1 MTSERRCPTLMVQGT
16 ASDVGKS
23 LIVTALCR
31 IFTNEGFKTAPFKS
45 QNMSLNSYVTPDG
58 KEIGRAQAVQ
68 ADACRVPA
76 TTDMNPIL
84 LKPTG
89 ERRSQVVVHGK
100 PLRDYDAVEY
110 REKYLPTAQAVVVDA
125 LNRLRTS
132 HDLVV
137 MEGAGSPAEVNLR
150 DRDVVNMRAAAWGEA
165 PVLLV
170 ADIDRGGVF
179 ASIVGTM
186 AILRPDERDR
196 VRGFIINKFR
206 GDPALLK
213 DGLDWLEAE
222 TGKPVLGVVPVLPDV
237 GLEDED
243 SASLADKLRRNP
255 ASADPDP
262 AAEPRLDI
270 AVLRLP
276 RMSNFTDFDAIAG
289 EPDALVRYVDRPERL
304 GRPDALLLPG
314 TKNAIQDLQALRESG
329 LADAVLAYA
338 AAGGHVAGICG
349 GYQLLGSRLSDPEG
363 FESSETAGADIEALG
378 LLPAETV
385 YLGEKRTERVRGVFA
400 GWQPGASAPDA
411 VDIPIEGYEIHMGVT
426 TFRADV
432 HRPFRLGADA
442 VAEGAAAA
450 DGRVWGTYLHGVF
463 DNDEFRRTWLNR
475 LREHKGWT
483 ARPNSGYRHRER
495 REAAFDR
502 LAAHVEKHVNMN
514 AIYEIVGYP
523 SKKREANLHT

>member
-1 MTSERRCPTLMVQGT
+1 MTPERRCPTLMVQGT

-23 LIVTALCR
+23 LIVAALCR
-31 IFTNEGFKTAPFKS
+31 SFTNAGLKTAPFKS
-45 QNMSLNSYVTPDG
+45 QNMSLNSFVTPDG
-58 KEIGRAQAVQ
+58 KEIGRAQAMQ

-110 REKYLPTAQAVVVDA
+110 RESYLPTAQTVVVDA
-125 LNRLRTS
+125 LNRLRAS
-132 HDLVV
+132 HDVVV

-150 DRDVVNMRAAAWGEA
+150 DRDVVNMRAAAWGDA

-186 AILRPDERDR
+186 AILRPEERER
-196 VRGFIINKFR
+196 VKGFIINKFR

-222 TGKPVLGVVPVLPDV
+222 TGKPVLGVVPMLSDV

-243 SASLADKLRRNP
+243 SASLADKLRREAP
-255 ASADPDP
+255 GVYRADGSP
-262 AAEPRLDI
+262 AEPKLDI

-276 RMSNFTDFDAIAG
+276 RMSNFTDFDALSA
-289 EPDALVRYVDRPERL
+289 EPDAAVRYVDRADRL
-304 GRPDALLLPG
+304 GRPDAIILPG
-314 TKNAIQDLQALRESG
+314 TKNTIQDWLALRASG

-338 AAGGHVAGICG
+338 AAGGCVVGICG
-349 GYQLLGSRLSDPEG
+349 GYQMLGGTLRDPDG
-363 FESSETAGADIEALG
+363 IESSETDGGEAAALG
-378 LLPAETV
+378 LLPMDTV
-385 YLGEKRTERVRGVFA
+385 YLGEKRTVRVKGRFA
-400 GWQPGASAPDA
+400 GWSETKP
-411 VDIPIEGYEIHMGVT
+411 VFDIPIEGYEIHMGAT
-426 TFRADV
+426 TFRGPV
-432 HRPFRLGADA
+432 RHPFLLNDEMP
-442 VAEGAAAA
+442 EGASAEN
-450 DGRVWGTYLHGVF
+450 GRIWGTYVHGIF
-463 DNDEFRRTWLNR
+463 DNDAFRRAWLNA
-475 LREHKGWT
+475 LREGKGWPP
-483 ARPNSGYRHRER
+483 RPDSGYRHRER

-502 LAAHVEKHVNMN
+502 LAAHVEKFVDMD
-514 AIYEIVGYP
+514 AIYGLIGYAR
-523 SKKREANLHT
+523 KKREAKDHP